1 MPDVVDAATR
11 SRMMSGIRSR
21 HTQPEMLLRRG
32 LHARGIRYRLHARE
46 LPGKPD
52 MVFPA
57 RKAVLFAHGCFWHG
71 HDCHLFRL
79 PSTRPEFWSAK
90 IERNRAVDER
100 STAALRAA
108 GWRVGVVWECAL
120 KGRTRLPFEE
130 VLDQCEAWIRGTGES
145 LEIHGAGP

>member
-1 MPDVVDAATR
+1 
-11 SRMMSGIRSR
+11 
-21 HTQPEMLLRRG
+21 MLLRRG

-130 VLDQCEAWIRGTGES
+130 VLDRCEAWIRGTGES